1 MKKRLSTLAACLS
14 AGLFASASASAADDW
29 WFDIEVIIFDRNVS
43 ISELNEQFAES
54 DLLEPALADMNL
66 IEGYLRPDISYVK
79 QALGVCGAATSPL
92 WMDEPTLEQIQ
103 ADHER
108 WKATQTPPEPS
119 AFTSDGEN
127 AGMQDNVYGNTDGE
141 PAADSHDAATLYSAN
156 GDGFE
161 NSASTIN
168 DENNR
173 TAQEFATA
181 DTSGNGENRFSDGL
195 NDDFYDEGDT
205 GSTEGAPVEPE
216 IPPVTDSMIAE
227 YWIDFSGINDEQP
240 VSVPAVSFCEPQHDW
255 LTFQNGK
262 WRTWQPDNSLPAPS
276 EVPEFLDGRDWEA
289 AASAHLL
296 PYDSLELTKLSRQI
310 RQTRGINRMLHVAW
324 RQPVKFGENKADAMR
339 IIAGKNYAE
348 SFTLSGDAIE
358 PDLRPEAT
366 DSVSDDVSQPTLS
379 QDVFF
384 SDLNARLDEAKPVS
398 FNVLMAATPAQQAE
412 PDNESTSLALVD
424 QGENPAIWQL
434 DGYLKVYLKYIN
446 RVPYLHIDSEME
458 YRQPVASEAASSEG
472 EPLAYELKAVP
483 FHQVRRVISKQIHYF
498 DHPMFGMV
506 VEIRRHNRP
515 SE

>member
-29 WFDIEVIIFDRNVS
+29 WFDVEVIIFDRNVS
-43 ISELNEQFAES
+43 ISELNEQFAENG
-54 DLLEPALADMNL
+54 LLEPAVADMNL

-79 QALGVCGAATSPL
+79 QALGTCGAPSSPL

-103 ADHER
+103 AEYEQ
-108 WKATQTPPEPS
+108 WKATQIPPES
-119 AFTSDGEN
+119 AAADTGVDNFATQGNLYDDKREDQAAYNEN
-127 AGMQDNVYGNTDGE
+127 ATSTD
-141 PAADSHDAATLYSAN
+141 DT
-156 GDGFE
+156 FV
-161 NSASTIN
+161 N
-168 DENNR
+168 D
-173 TAQEFATA
+173 
-181 DTSGNGENRFSDGL
+181 ENRFSDGL
-195 NDDFYDEGDT
+195 NDDFAIDDSSPEIK
-205 GSTEGAPVEPE
+205 EAPAEPE
-216 IPPVTDSMIAE
+216 TIPVTDTEIAE
-227 YWIDFSGINDEQP
+227 YWVAFSGISDAQP
-240 VSVPAVSFCEPQHDW
+240 VSVPAILFCEPQHDW
-255 LTFQNGK
+255 LSYENGK
-262 WRTWQPDNSLPAPS
+262 WQNWQPDNSLPAPS

-289 AASAHLL
+289 AAAAHLL

-348 SFTLSGDAIE
+348 SFTLNGDAIE
-358 PDLRPEAT
+358 PEQRPEASEPLI
-366 DSVSDDVSQPTLS
+366 DEASQPTLT

-384 SDLNARLDEAKPVS
+384 SELNARLDAAKPVS
-398 FNVLMAATPAQQAE
+398 FSALMAATPAQQAE
-412 PDNESTSLALVD
+412 SDNESTSLALID

-458 YRQPVASEAASSEG
+458 YRQPVASEDATGEG
-472 EPLAYELKAVP
+472 EPLNYELKSVP

-506 VEIRRHNRP
+506 VEIRRHQRP
-515 SE
+515 SN